1 MPTTESVSEAGNQA
15 HRFSF
20 FFFSGGQGGS
30 AVSKWGAGTLSL
42 AQSLHGTVISSHLIA
57 QGCQIG
63 GGLLTDGS
71 YLCSWHQ
78 CKNILHC
85 GGGVCPEL
93 VPECIVCGF
102 HWLWRKG
109 KERRGEGEGR
119 REKQRALGY
128 LKGESAFSQQK
139 HNLPFSPSP
148 IDLAV
153 H

>member
-1 MPTTESVSEAGNQA
+1 MGQGIKLTGFLS
-15 HRFSF
+15 

-109 KERRGEGEGR
+109 KERRGEGEERRGGGEEGEATCTWLSKGR
-119 REKQRALGY
+119 VSIFTTETQPP
-128 LKGESAFSQQK
+128 F
-139 HNLPFSPSP
+139 LPLT
-148 IDLAV
+148 D
-153 H
+153 